1 MLPLRACSTA
11 TAGAPPRPCPGA
23 LQRMVIERHFAY
35 KDRRWCRTAVS
46 ARCRATNI
54 RRVSGSPPPSARS
67 GASVVPTSA
76 SRVWCGDNQITSQ
89 EGTPTPNPTVSP
101 TPCPA
106 DARRLSARDAR
117 REAAEM
123 AYARG
128 VEPHV
133 NNGDEDR
140 YKTHFASFSK
150 ALPHDDLGVVDP
162 TAYAAYLHA
171 LSTGRPDDFEAIP
184 LGGTVKLANPQ
195 AGELVELYWMALA
208 RDVPFNDYASDQ
220 TIAAACDDLSALTDF
235 RGPKSAGLVTP
246 GTIFRGLTP
255 GDLAGPTVSQFLLRD
270 FTSRMAR

>member
-1 MLPLRACSTA
+1 
-11 TAGAPPRPCPGA
+11 
-23 LQRMVIERHFAY
+23 
-35 KDRRWCRTAVS
+35 
-46 ARCRATNI
+46 
-54 RRVSGSPPPSARS
+54 
-67 GASVVPTSA
+67 
-76 SRVWCGDNQITSQ
+76 
-89 EGTPTPNPTVSP
+89 
-101 TPCPA
+101 
-106 DARRLSARDAR
+106 
-117 REAAEM
+117 M